1 MAQADLS
8 VIILSL
14 VFCRERF
21 LKFVCGL
28 ELTDN
33 ISSRTLQSMFSRNLG
48 KAQMMTYI
56 YSFNLPSTDAIDFAY
71 GSNDILQWQVG
82 VGKIHL

>member
-1 MAQADLS
+1 
-8 VIILSL
+8 
-14 VFCRERF
+14 
-21 LKFVCGL
+21 
-28 ELTDN
+28 
-33 ISSRTLQSMFSRNLG
+33 MFSRNLG

-82 VGKIHL
+82 IDTVKILQAIFNLILIFLGERPEDKRKRIRCHA